1 MPNFLSQKVCRW
13 GRAICLTSPLVNP
26 DACSGLGV
34 PGKPQSLQ
42 SSICKLSDPGR
53 LLFFHEPQSDM
64 LWSKAHQASGLP
76 DWSSSNEE
84 WPVICWLVAGI
95 KVCSNIRDFCLSS
108 KITVLVGPFLS
119 QYKIWIIELLLW
131 FRIYGSQKEG
141 SWSHE
146 NLSFL
151 FLNSAHGG
159 LSAHKRARSQRC
171 PPCLPPF
178 RVQRQMPPTPLEN
191 DKSSLEVQGAGHI
204 SQGRLSPSPPPR
216 DSALCPLP
224 LEAFF
229 KDQFAA
235 GTRYISFSVPQP
247 KCSGAGYWR
256 EEKRKRSKSSFLPGQ
271 QTLFTSWPPP
281 PLTRGWNTEISKIMI
296 LSAHHVPYTHHLI

>member
-151 FLNSAHGG
+151 FLNSAHGDFLHIKG
-159 LSAHKRARSQRC
+159 HEVRDALPAFPPSGSSVRC
-171 PPCLPPF
+171 PQLPSRMTKAP
-178 RVQRQMPPTPLEN
+178 
-191 DKSSLEVQGAGHI
+191 
-204 SQGRLSPSPPPR
+204 
-216 DSALCPLP
+216 
-224 LEAFF
+224 
-229 KDQFAA
+229 
-235 GTRYISFSVPQP
+235 
-247 KCSGAGYWR
+247 
-256 EEKRKRSKSSFLPGQ
+256 
-271 QTLFTSWPPP
+271 
-281 PLTRGWNTEISKIMI
+281 
-296 LSAHHVPYTHHLI
+296 